1 VYPASGYIDAESAG
15 TARPR
20 LALRTGATIL
30 SIGGT
35 PTARAARAAIVYSG
49 PLNLAVP
56 VGTSSNRIWIDITT
70 FTTSTTGSFT
80 GWDIALW
87 GSDPRFLTVNSASLS
102 NNRFIGTGT
111 GTPTPI
117 ARLEPGSVIGS
128 TSTFGTNGGGSLVMP
143 TYSPAPGPILP
154 NSENIVGFR
163 HVVGTQTLF
172 GWMSINV
179 GSDML
184 TRTITGIAYEDSG
197 ASIQAGAIPAPGAV
211 ALLGLGGAFAGRGRR
226 RTR

>member
-1 VYPASGYIDAESAG
+1 MNARSLCAIAFAATSFASVGS
-15 TARPR
+15 
-20 LALRTGATIL
+20 
-30 SIGGT
+30 SH
-35 PTARAARAAIVYSG
+35 AAIVYSG
-49 PLNLAVP
+49 PLNLPVP
-56 VGTSSNRIWIDITT
+56 VGTSANRIWIDITT

-117 ARLEPGSVIGS
+117 ARLEPGTVIGS
-128 TSTFGTNGGGSLVMP
+128 TSAFGTNGGGSLVMP
-143 TYSPAPGPILP
+143 TYAPAPGPILA

-163 HVVGTQTLF
+163 HVIGTQTLF

-179 GSDML
+179 GNDML

-197 ASIQAGAIPAPGAV
+197 ASIDAGAIPAPGAL
-211 ALLGLGGAFAGRGRR
+211 ALLGLSGVLTGRR
-226 RTR
+226 RRRAG

>member
-1 VYPASGYIDAESAG
+1 
-15 TARPR
+15 
-20 LALRTGATIL
+20 
-30 SIGGT
+30 
-35 PTARAARAAIVYSG
+35 
-49 PLNLAVP
+49 
-56 VGTSSNRIWIDITT
+56 
-70 FTTSTTGSFT
+70 
-80 GWDIALW
+80 
-87 GSDPRFLTVNSASLS
+87 
-102 NNRFIGTGT
+102 
-111 GTPTPI
+111 
-117 ARLEPGSVIGS
+117 VIGS